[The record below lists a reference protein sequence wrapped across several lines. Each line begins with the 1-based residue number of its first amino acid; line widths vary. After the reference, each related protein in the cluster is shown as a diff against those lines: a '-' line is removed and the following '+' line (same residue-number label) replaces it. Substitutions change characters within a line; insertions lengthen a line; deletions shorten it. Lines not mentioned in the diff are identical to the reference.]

1 MRRPALNLLRVPAG
15 HAEYIGSIQTFY
27 NIGQYEGMHEKYY
40 RSLWANLSTS
50 EADSHFI
57 TLANTKAC
65 VKYIIGPFGPT
76 RAYRKQTA
84 NLQHWPMR
92 RPALNLLRVPAGH
105 AERIGSGR
113 PCYNIGQ
120 YEGMHEKYYRSLW
133 ANLSTSEADSHFIT
147 LANMKACMKRIIG
160 PGGPN

>member
-1 MRRPALNLLRVPAG
+1 MRRPALNV
-15 HAEYIGSIQTFY
+15 
-27 NIGQYEGMHEKYY
+27 
-40 RSLWANLSTS
+40 
-50 EADSHFI
+50 
-57 TLANTKAC
+57 
-65 VKYIIGPFGPT
+65 
-76 RAYRKQTA
+76 
-84 NLQHWPMR
+84 
-92 RPALNLLRVPAGH
+92 LRVPAGH

-147 LANMKACMKRIIG
+147 LANMKACMKHIIG